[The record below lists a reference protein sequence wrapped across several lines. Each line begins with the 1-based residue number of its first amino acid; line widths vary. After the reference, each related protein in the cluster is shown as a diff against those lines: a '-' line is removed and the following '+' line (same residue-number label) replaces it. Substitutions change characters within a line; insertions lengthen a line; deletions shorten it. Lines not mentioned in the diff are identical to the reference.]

1 MVLDRLHN
9 ANIDCNNKT
18 KLLKTPRYHQ
28 ISNTSGYIT
37 TYIKLGNSYNSKK

>member
-37 TYIKLGNSYNSKK
+37 TYIKFGNSYNSKK